1 VSFGTNLSTLVRLSM
16 SRAGSI
22 IIFNT
27 TASVVSIIGNLSV
40 GERVVDGPLSCKG
53 PSTIF
58 VAKMLS
64 FAK

>member
-1 VSFGTNLSTLVRLSM
+1 M